1 MSAADRPLAEA
12 TKKWG
17 MVVIL
22 SVGIIIAY
30 IDRANLSVAL
40 ATPEFKATF
49 HLDDSARGLLNS
61 VFFWSYAL
69 LQIPAGWIVDR
80 YGVRK
85 TYAVG
90 FFFWTLVSAATGFI
104 DNVYQLVAVR
114 LLLGAGE
121 SVGAP
126 ASLRWIRWNCK
137 EQERGRAVGIYMA
150 GTKIG
155 SAIGVPIAAFLI
167 TGYGWRAMF
176 IICGLCGFLWLTAW
190 IFLAKDHEKQLPGTP
205 SDRLDQEKSFATLM
219 ASRTVWGILIGTF
232 SYGYFLYFCVTWL
245 PSYLIESRHLALN
258 AMGYYAFFSF
268 GGMAIVAI
276 LAGWLAD
283 SMISRGTDPA
293 ATRKAFTI
301 IGFLLASTEVF
312 GAYTD
317 SATVALFFAA
327 FSLAGLGLATAN
339 YWALTQTLIPGK
351 AMGRIAGI
359 QNCASNL
366 GGVAAPIITGWL
378 KERSGGYQAPMQAI
392 WIVLIIGIVSYVFL
406 VRSAKV
412 RADQYSLPKTR

>member
-1 MSAADRPLAEA
+1 VAEIPPRAASLR
-12 TKKWG
+12 KWG
-17 MVVIL
+17 MVLIL
-22 SVGIIIAY
+22 STGIIIAY

-40 ATPEFKATF
+40 ATPEFRSAFQLT
-49 HLDDSARGLLNS
+49 DSSRGLLNS

-69 LQIPAGWIVDR
+69 LQIPAGWLVDR

-85 TYAVG
+85 TYAIG
-90 FFFWTLVSAATGFI
+90 FFFWTLVSAATGFV

-126 ASLRWIRWNCK
+126 ASLRWIRWNCT
-137 EQERGRAVGIYMA
+137 ERERGRAVGIYMA

-176 IICGLCGFLWLTAW
+176 IICGLGGFLWLMVW
-190 IFLAKDHEKQLPGTP
+190 IFLAKDHEKRLPVSAENP
-205 SDRLDQEKSFATLM
+205 DLEISFARLM
-219 ASRTVWGILIGTF
+219 ASRTVWGILLGTF

-245 PSYLIESRHLALN
+245 PSYLIENRHLALDS
-258 AMGYYAFFSF
+258 MGFYVLFSF

-276 LAGWLAD
+276 LSGWLAD
-283 SMISRGTDPA
+283 WMISRGTEPA

-301 IGFLLASTEVF
+301 VGFVLASTEVF
-312 GAYTD
+312 GAWTG
-317 SATVALFFAA
+317 SQTLALFFAA

-339 YWALTQTLIPGK
+339 YWALTQTLVPGK

-366 GGVAAPIITGWL
+366 GGVAAPILTGWL
-378 KERSGGYQAPMQAI
+378 KERSGGYEAPMQAI
-392 WIVLIIGIVSYVFL
+392 WVVLLAGIASYVFL
-406 VRSAKV
+406 VKPVQLEQKS
-412 RADQYSLPKTR
+412 P